1 MAGFFDK
8 LKEKLSDLKESIDS
22 ANEVREQA
30 GDIKDTVS
38 DAVDDVKEQA
48 KNVKEKAEE
57 AKKEK
62 QDKKDGAVLAD
73 IKKRA
78 AALHKHIVLPEGE
91 DPRVVKAAADAVRQK
106 IAQITLLGNRE
117 EIEKANP
124 DVDLSG
130 VSIVDPETSEK
141 RAEYAALL
149 YSLRKAKG
157 MTEEEAEKLSHDKTY
172 FGVLMLKA
180 GDVDGLVSGAC
191 HSTANTLRP
200 GLQIVKAAPGVPL
213 VSSYFLMIAPEGG
226 NQYCEDGAFIYS
238 DCGLNENPTS
248 EQLAE
253 IAIISAKT
261 AQQIAGMQP
270 RVAMLSFSTKGS
282 AKHADI
288 DKVTAAL
295 ALAKEKA
302 PDLMIDG
309 ELQLDAAI
317 VPSVAKSKAP
327 GSKVAGHANVL
338 IFPDLDAGNIGY
350 KLTERLGGFQAV
362 GPLCQGFAKPIN
374 DLSRG
379 CKAEDVVAAV
389 AITALQ
395 TQLN

>member
-1 MAGFFDK
+1 MK
-8 LKEKLSDLKESIDS
+8 DS
-22 ANEVREQA
+22 AFLRE
-30 GDIKDTVS
+30 IKNK
-38 DAVDDVKEQA
+38 AA
-48 KNVKEKAEE
+48 KL
-57 AKKEK
+57 
-62 QDKKDGAVLAD
+62 G
-73 IKKRA
+73 KR
-78 AALHKHIVLPEGE
+78 IVLCEGE
-91 DPRVVKAAADAVRQK
+91 DARVVKAASESVKQG
-106 IAQITLLGNRE
+106 IAKITLLGDAE
-117 EIEKANP
+117 EIRKNNP
-124 DVDLSG
+124 EIDLTGVDI
-130 VSIVDPETSEK
+130 VSPATCEK
-141 RAEYAALL
+141 RKEYAKLL
-149 YSLRKAKG
+149 FELRKAKG
-157 MTEEEAEKLSHDKTY
+157 MTEEEAEKLSYDNTY

-226 NQYCEDGAFIYS
+226 NPYCEDGAFVFS
-238 DCGLNENPTS
+238 DCGLNENPSS

-253 IAIISAKT
+253 IALISAQSAKK
-261 AQQIAGMQP
+261 IAGMEP
-270 RVAMLSFSTKGS
+270 RVSMLSFSTKGS
-282 AKHADI
+282 AKHDDVA
-288 DKVTAAL
+288 KVAKAF
-295 ALAKEKA
+295 AIAKEKA
-302 PDLMIDG
+302 PDLAIDG
-309 ELQLDAAI
+309 ELQLDASI

-379 CKAEDVVAAV
+379 CKAEDIVAVV

-395 TQLN
+395 SQMN